1 MRYVIFVIIC
11 LSFIFSAVTGKM
23 SELSAAVLT
32 SCKDAV
38 TLCIS
43 LCGTV
48 CLWSGVMKVVERS
61 GAVKKLSVVFARP
74 LALLFPDIDRK
85 GVAMQYIIMNFI
97 SNLLGLGNASTP
109 LGIKAMNELKKEQ
122 NAGKTAT
129 RSMIMLVVMNTASVQ
144 FFPSTI
150 AAIRASYGSSSPA
163 DIVPCVWIV
172 SAIALGISVMS
183 VFAAEKIS
191 LRALRRNKND

>member
-11 LSFIFSAVTGKM
+11 LSFIFSSLTGRI
-23 SELSAAVLT
+23 SELSSAALT

-43 LCGTV
+43 LCGTI
-48 CLWSGVMKVVERS
+48 CLWSGVMKVAERS
-61 GAVKKLSVVFARP
+61 GAVKKLSVIFAKP
-74 LALLFPDIDRK
+74 LTLLFHDIDKK
-85 GVAMQYIIMNFI
+85 GTAMQYIVMNFI

-109 LGIKAMNELKKEQ
+109 LGIKAMNELKNEQ
-122 NAGKTAT
+122 NADKTAT
-129 RSMIMLVVMNTASVQ
+129 RDMIMLVVMNTASVQ

-150 AAIRASYGSSSPA
+150 AAIRASYGSTAPA

-172 SAIALGISVMS
+172 SLIALGVSVTT
-183 VFAAEKIS
+183 VFAADKIS
-191 LRALRRNKND
+191 SRRKKND

>member
-11 LSFIFSAVTGKM
+11 LSFIFSSLTGRI
-23 SELSAAVLT
+23 SELSSAALT

-43 LCGTV
+43 LCGTI
-48 CLWSGVMKVVERS
+48 CLWSGVMKVAERS
-61 GAVKKLSVVFARP
+61 GAVKKLSVIFAKP
-74 LALLFPDIDRK
+74 LTLLFPDIDKK
-85 GVAMQYIIMNFI
+85 GTAMQYIVMNFI

-109 LGIKAMNELKKEQ
+109 LGIKAMNELKNEQ
-122 NAGKTAT
+122 NADKTAT
-129 RSMIMLVVMNTASVQ
+129 RNMIMLVVMNTASVQ

-150 AAIRASYGSSSPA
+150 AAIRASYGSTAPA

-172 SAIALGISVMS
+172 SLIALGVSVTT
-183 VFAAEKIS
+183 VFAADKIS
-191 LRALRRNKND
+191 SRRKKND

>member
-11 LSFIFSAVTGKM
+11 LSFIFSSLTGRI
-23 SELSAAVLT
+23 SELSSAALT

-43 LCGTV
+43 LCGTI
-48 CLWSGVMKVVERS
+48 CLWSGVMKVAERS
-61 GAVKKLSVVFARP
+61 GAVKKLSVIFAKP
-74 LALLFPDIDRK
+74 LTLLFHDIDKK
-85 GVAMQYIIMNFI
+85 GTAMQYIVMNFI

-122 NAGKTAT
+122 NADKTAT
-129 RSMIMLVVMNTASVQ
+129 RNMIMLVVMNTASVQ

-150 AAIRASYGSSSPA
+150 AAIRASYGSTAPA

-172 SAIALGISVMS
+172 SLIALGVSVTT
-183 VFAAEKIS
+183 VFAADKIS
-191 LRALRRNKND
+191 SRRKKND

>member
-11 LSFIFSAVTGKM
+11 LSFIFSSLTGRI
-23 SELSAAVLT
+23 SELSSAALT

-43 LCGTV
+43 LCGTI
-48 CLWSGVMKVVERS
+48 CLWSGVMKVAERS
-61 GAVKKLSVVFARP
+61 GAVKKLSVIFAKP
-74 LALLFPDIDRK
+74 LTLLFHDIDKK
-85 GVAMQYIIMNFI
+85 GTAMQYIVMNFI

-109 LGIKAMNELKKEQ
+109 LGIKAMNELKNEQ
-122 NAGKTAT
+122 NADKTAT
-129 RSMIMLVVMNTASVQ
+129 RNMIMLVVMNTASVQ

-150 AAIRASYGSSSPA
+150 AAIRASYGSTAPA

-172 SAIALGISVMS
+172 SLIALGVSVTT
-183 VFAAEKIS
+183 VFAADRIS
-191 LRALRRNKND
+191 SRRKKND

>member
-11 LSFIFSAVTGKM
+11 LSFIFSSLTGRI
-23 SELSAAVLT
+23 SELSSAALT

-43 LCGTV
+43 LCGTI
-48 CLWSGVMKVVERS
+48 CLWSGVMKVAERS
-61 GAVKKLSVVFARP
+61 GAVKKLSVIFAKP
-74 LALLFPDIDRK
+74 LTLLFHDIDKK
-85 GVAMQYIIMNFI
+85 GTAMQYIVMNFI

-109 LGIKAMNELKKEQ
+109 LGIKAMNELKNEQ
-122 NAGKTAT
+122 NADKTAT
-129 RSMIMLVVMNTASVQ
+129 RNMIMLVVMNTASVQ

-150 AAIRASYGSSSPA
+150 AAIRASYGSAAPA

-172 SAIALGISVMS
+172 SLIALGVSVTT
-183 VFAAEKIS
+183 VFAADKIS
-191 LRALRRNKND
+191 SRRKKND

>member
-11 LSFIFSAVTGKM
+11 LSFIFSSLTGRM
-23 SELSAAVLT
+23 SELSSAALT

-43 LCGTV
+43 LCGTI
-48 CLWSGVMKVVERS
+48 CLWSGVMKVAERS
-61 GAVKKLSVVFARP
+61 GAVKKLSFIFAKP
-74 LALLFPDIDRK
+74 LTLLFPDIDKK
-85 GVAMQYIIMNFI
+85 GTAMQYIVINFI

-109 LGIKAMNELKKEQ
+109 LGIKSMNELKKEQ
-122 NAGKTAT
+122 NADKAAT
-129 RSMIMLVVMNTASVQ
+129 RDMIMLVVMNTASMQ

-150 AAIRASYGSSSPA
+150 AAIRASYGSTAPA

-172 SAIALGISVMS
+172 SVIALSVSVMS
-183 VFAAEKIS
+183 VFAADKIS
-191 LRALRRNKND
+191 SRRKKND

>member
-11 LSFIFSAVTGKM
+11 LSFIFSSLTGRI
-23 SELSAAVLT
+23 SELSSAALT

-43 LCGTV
+43 LCGTI
-48 CLWSGVMKVVERS
+48 CLWSGVMKVAERS
-61 GAVKKLSVVFARP
+61 GAVKKLSVIFAKP
-74 LALLFPDIDRK
+74 LTLLFPDIDKK
-85 GVAMQYIIMNFI
+85 GTAMQYIVMNFI

-122 NAGKTAT
+122 NADKTAT
-129 RSMIMLVVMNTASVQ
+129 RDMIMLVVMNTASVQ

-150 AAIRASYGSSSPA
+150 AAIRASYGSTAPA

-172 SAIALGISVMS
+172 SLIALGVSVTT
-183 VFAAEKIS
+183 VFAADKIS
-191 LRALRRNKND
+191 SRRKKND

>member
-11 LSFIFSAVTGKM
+11 LSFIFSSLTGRI
-23 SELSAAVLT
+23 SELSSAALT

-43 LCGTV
+43 LCGTI
-48 CLWSGVMKVVERS
+48 CLWSGVMKVAERS
-61 GAVKKLSVVFARP
+61 GAVKKLSVIFAKP
-74 LALLFPDIDRK
+74 LTLLFHDIDKK
-85 GVAMQYIIMNFI
+85 GTAMQYIVMNFI

-109 LGIKAMNELKKEQ
+109 LGIKAMNELKNEQ
-122 NAGKTAT
+122 NADKTAT
-129 RSMIMLVVMNTASVQ
+129 RNMIILVVMNTASVQ

-150 AAIRASYGSSSPA
+150 AAIRASYGSTAPA

-172 SAIALGISVMS
+172 SLIALGVSVTT
-183 VFAAEKIS
+183 VFAADKIS
-191 LRALRRNKND
+191 SRRKKND

>member
-11 LSFIFSAVTGKM
+11 LSFLFSAVTGRM
-23 SELSAAVLT
+23 AELSTAVLT

-38 TLCIS
+38 TLCIA
-43 LCGTV
+43 LCGTI
-48 CLWSGVMKVVERS
+48 CLWSGVMNIAERS
-61 GAVKKLSVVFARP
+61 GAVKKLSVIFAKP
-74 LALLFPDIDRK
+74 LSLLFPDIDKK
-85 GVAMQYIIMNFI
+85 GSAMQYIVMNFI

-109 LGIKAMNELKKEQ
+109 LGIKAMSELKKEQ
-122 NAGKTAT
+122 NADKTAT

-150 AAIRASYGSSSPA
+150 AAIRASYGSASPA

-172 SAIALGISVMS
+172 SVIALGVSVAA
-183 VFAAEKIS
+183 VFIIDRIAS
-191 LRALRRNKND
+191 RRNKND

>member
-11 LSFIFSAVTGKM
+11 LSFIFSSLTGRI
-23 SELSAAVLT
+23 SELSSAALT

-43 LCGTV
+43 LCGTI
-48 CLWSGVMKVVERS
+48 CLWSGVMKVAERS
-61 GAVKKLSVVFARP
+61 GAVKKLSVIFAKP
-74 LALLFPDIDRK
+74 LTLLFHDIDKK
-85 GVAMQYIIMNFI
+85 GTAMQYIVMNFI

-109 LGIKAMNELKKEQ
+109 LGIKAMNELKNEQ
-122 NAGKTAT
+122 NADKTAT
-129 RSMIMLVVMNTASVQ
+129 RDMIMLVVMNTASVQ

-150 AAIRASYGSSSPA
+150 AAIRASYGSTAPA

-172 SAIALGISVMS
+172 SLIALGVSVTT
-183 VFAAEKIS
+183 VFAADRIS
-191 LRALRRNKND
+191 SRRKKND